1 MPLATDELI
10 RKAANDATTST
21 LAALVNKIWGARIEK
36 NLRKKQVLEQSILQ
50 FTDLL
55 VPNAGDTL
63 YVPILPDLGAASSL
77 TEGTDMSITA
87 FSTASSV
94 AYVPTEY
101 GITLEITRKALDR
114 IKYDGAAEMID
125 RLSYSMLQTLENG
138 VATLYNADVPGTSN
152 AMTQIYP
159 NAHTSSTI
167 VSTDTFSD
175 ALMFAGVKQLLSTN
189 NTPFDDSYWMLFI
202 TPKQWSDLIQI
213 DAVRRDLHYAA
224 PGDILTGEIGRLYG
238 CKIFV
243 TNWLAQP
250 TENTITVNKAL
261 MVAPRWAGR
270 AWKRRPGV
278 VVDPTVYDMGRRRRF
293 GIVAD
298 FDVELLHNE
307 RAVCITTA

>member
-1 MPLATDELI
+1 MLPTDELI
-10 RKAANDATTST
+10 KKAAGDATTST
-21 LAALVNKIWGARIEK
+21 LSALIPKVWAARIEK
-36 NLRKKQVLEQSILQ
+36 NLRKRQVLEQSILQ

-55 VPNAGDTL
+55 APNAGDTL
-63 YVPILPDLGAASSL
+63 YVPILPDLGAAGSL
-77 TEGTDMSITA
+77 TEGTDMSITS

-94 AYVPTEY
+94 AYTPTEY
-101 GITLEITRKALDR
+101 GVTLEITRKALDR

-125 RLSYSMLQTLENG
+125 RLSYSMLQTLESG
-138 VATLYNADVPGTSN
+138 VANLYNADVPGTSS
-152 AMTQIYP
+152 AMSQLYP
-159 NAHTSSTI
+159 NGHNSTNVI
-167 VSTDTFSD
+167 STDTFSD
-175 ALMFAGVKQLLSTN
+175 SLMFAAIKTLLQAN
-189 NTPFDDSYWMLFI
+189 NSPFDDSYWMLFI
-202 TPKQWSDLIQI
+202 TPKQWSDLWQI
-213 DAVRRDLHYAA
+213 DAVRRDIHYAA

-238 CKIFV
+238 CKLFV

-250 TENTITVNKAL
+250 VENGVTTSKAL

-298 FDVELLHNE
+298 FDVELLHYE